1 MENKNTSGR
10 FGINVEKWCKAHTAE
25 AEALISAETV
35 SEKDLRRHG
44 KMLSYLMHERLIHL
58 IVLVMTVFGELFLIG
73 VTIFAE
79 SAFPLS
85 MIMMYA
91 VLVVLIFYV
100 RHYFILEN
108 TVQNWY
114 RLEEEMTKILERR
127 DS

>member
-73 VTIFAE
+73 VTIFSE

-108 TVQNWY
+108 TVQNW
-114 RLEEEMTKILERR
+114 
-127 DS
+127 